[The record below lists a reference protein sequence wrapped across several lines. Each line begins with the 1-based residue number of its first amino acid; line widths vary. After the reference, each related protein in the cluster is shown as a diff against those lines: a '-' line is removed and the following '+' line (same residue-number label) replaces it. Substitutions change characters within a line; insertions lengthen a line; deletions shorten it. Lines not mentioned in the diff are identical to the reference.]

1 MFSLIIASIDRS
13 DFLINY
19 IKCLDYQNFNGQLL
33 IGDSSNKKHL
43 IKIKKFI
50 KNQNFNFEISH
61 YHMPNHLP
69 HQCISKLVKKIKYEY
84 SMWICDDDLLVVS
97 TIIKCINFLKKNS
110 EYSAAGGKILFVHVK
125 NKKLTAITKYKLDSL
140 KNRKS
145 LSRIK
150 KLSENYQVVQYA
162 ISRTKQMKIR
172 YNISRRDFDKG
183 IGAELY
189 PTFFLAAM
197 GKIKFFDDLFCVR
210 QNHERRII
218 LRSLNKI
225 IYEKKYKKSIDIF
238 IKNISLYLSKKQK
251 LQFHIFRKKISKYFE
266 IYQKNV
272 IFKDNLKIRKKRKIS
287 NIFKLIFKGNY
298 FILKYYYQKFLII
311 RNNRDMKKFNILEK
325 FITK

>member
-1 MFSLIIASIDRS
+1 M
-13 DFLINY
+13 
-19 IKCLDYQNFNGQLL
+19 
-33 IGDSSNKKHL
+33 
-43 IKIKKFI
+43 
-50 KNQNFNFEISH
+50 
-61 YHMPNHLP
+61 
-69 HQCISKLVKKIKYEY
+69 
-84 SMWICDDDLLVVS
+84 
-97 TIIKCINFLKKNS
+97 
-110 EYSAAGGKILFVHVK
+110 
-125 NKKLTAITKYKLDSL
+125 
-140 KNRKS
+140 
-145 LSRIK
+145 
-150 KLSENYQVVQYA
+150 
-162 ISRTKQMKIR
+162 
-172 YNISRRDFDKG
+172 
-183 IGAELY
+183 
-189 PTFFLAAM
+189 
-197 GKIKFFDDLFCVR
+197 
-210 QNHERRII
+210 NHERRII